1 MLRTALQPGTCLLET
16 CSPQNGWG
24 DAPLCPPTRPSG
36 IWALGCPQGQR
47 SVTSRPPSPASGPC
61 TAVWR
66 CRGTRSAL
74 CAPAAPG
81 CDSTRRPCSRG
92 RARLCAHAWGCA
104 AARWRSCP
112 GTAQRSTAP
121 RNAAALLLP
130 PAAPPGSSVLGR
142 IVSNLGA
149 RGRSLQMLSPG
160 RALLRGVRTRG
171 TDIPHFSRCVAPAGR
186 SAAAPRLRLL
196 PRGQRRARVPSS
208 LTTRKNKGH
217 KRASK

>member
-81 CDSTRRPCSRG
+81 CDSTRRPCGRG

-104 AARWRSCP
+104 AELSRHSSAQHR
-112 GTAQRSTAP
+112 TAQRRSAAP
-121 RNAAALLLP
+121 PARGSSGILRSRSHRVELRRPWTFPADAVPGTCAVTRCEDTGHRHPSLLP
-130 PAAPPGSSVLGR
+130 LCRPSRSQRCCPEAPAAPSGSAQ
-142 IVSNLGA
+142 GA
-149 RGRSLQMLSPG
+149 GPFQPN
-160 RALLRGVRTRG
+160 
-171 TDIPHFSRCVAPAGR
+171 HEEE
-186 SAAAPRLRLL
+186 
-196 PRGQRRARVPSS
+196 
-208 LTTRKNKGH
+208 
-217 KRASK
+217 